1 MSRLG
6 PEPRI
11 NSKHLSEHR
20 GEIVRLIAKVATL
33 SGDTATLETS
43 DGGTIGIHLPRDMH
57 IADQYVEIIGTVKE
71 DLTIRAHTHI
81 GLGNNLGQCNLA
93 IYLRAVNSVIEFSHS
108 PIGQGVLN

>member
-11 NSKHLSEHR
+11 NSKHLSQHR
-20 GEIVRLIAKVATL
+20 GEIVRLVAKVATL

-43 DGGTIGIHLPRDMH
+43 DGGTVGIHLPRDMH

-81 GLGNNLGQCNLA
+81 GLGNNLDLK
-93 IYLRAVNSVIEFSHS
+93 AVNNVIEFSHS
-108 PIGQGVLN
+108 PIGQSVLN